1 MSAERGLRLTL
12 ARHGRAE
19 DKAPGQTDF
28 ERSLDRRGVAEV
40 AGMARRWLET
50 GVRPDILVA
59 SAARRTTQTAAAFAR
74 VLGVPAHQVRE
85 ARELYLASAETLL
98 ETVRATEASVHHL
111 MVVGHNPGLV
121 ELAQLLAP
129 RARLEGFETAA
140 TCTMRLDARDWSAA
154 RAGAARDLQYD
165 SPARYY
171 DLWS

>member
-1 MSAERGLRLTL
+1 M
-12 ARHGRAE
+12 
-19 DKAPGQTDF
+19 
-28 ERSLDRRGVAEV
+28 
-40 AGMARRWLET
+40 
-50 GVRPDILVA
+50 
-59 SAARRTTQTAAAFAR
+59 
-74 VLGVPAHQVRE
+74 
-85 ARELYLASAETLL
+85 
-98 ETVRATEASVHHL
+98 RATEASVHHL